1 MYPKR
6 PQDGTKLFYDL
17 NFKMAYWPASIGF
30 AWISI
35 VAPGQ
40 KKKCISLEFP
50 FRNSQALFSHR
61 FSIKRID

>member
-40 KKKCISLEFP
+40 KKNA
-50 FRNSQALFSHR
+50 FRLNFHLGIPKLYFHIG
-61 FSIKRID
+61 FLLKE